1 MVVVVVKV
9 AEVEALRWGRSSCS
23 EAEAARIE
31 VSRKARVRAARS
43 KQEMER
49 GGRRRGGRGRV
60 LGGGGFDS
68 CHIICGE
75 FERI

>member
-1 MVVVVVKV
+1 MVVVVVKG

-49 GGRRRGGRGRV
+49 G
-60 LGGGGFDS
+60 
-68 CHIICGE
+68 
-75 FERI
+75 